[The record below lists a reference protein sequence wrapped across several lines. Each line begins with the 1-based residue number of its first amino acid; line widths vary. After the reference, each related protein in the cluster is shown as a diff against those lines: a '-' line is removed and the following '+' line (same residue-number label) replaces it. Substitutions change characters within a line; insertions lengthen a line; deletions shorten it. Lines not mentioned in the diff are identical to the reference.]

1 MQEKETHMTQM
12 DHRALEIHVPVL
24 GWLYVVANA
33 LFLLVGIVS
42 LILLGGIGLFVD
54 DALAARIL
62 ILVGSV
68 SLILFAFL
76 ALPGIVAGL
85 GLVARKP
92 WARILAMVVGFL
104 GLTAFPIGT
113 VLGLY
118 AFYVLLQDAAH
129 DYFAGSS

>member
-1 MQEKETHMTQM
+1 MTQM

-24 GWLYVVANA
+24 GWLYVAANA
-33 LFLLVGIVS
+33 LCLLVGIIC

-54 DALAARIL
+54 DPLSARIL

-68 SLILFAFL
+68 SLILFAFI

-113 VLGLY
+113 ILGLY

-129 DYFAGSS
+129 EYFAGSG

>member
-1 MQEKETHMTQM
+1 MTQL
-12 DHRALEIHVPVL
+12 DRQGLEIHVPVL

-33 LFLLVGIVS
+33 LVLLVGIIC

-54 DALAARIL
+54 DAVAARIL
-62 ILVGSV
+62 ILIGSV
-68 SLILFAFL
+68 SLVLFAFI
-76 ALPGIVAGL
+76 ALPGIIAGL

-113 VLGLY
+113 ILGLY

-129 DYFAGSS
+129 EYFAGSG